1 MAINPRLW
9 KVSFKGTFPYFE
21 AKLKQGA
28 IASVA
33 AWTGT
38 KDRTTHVT
46 GSGSTVTQISE
57 VLGALID
64 DLQTRGIITTH

>member
-1 MAINPRLW
+1 MTMRAWVPKL
-9 KVSFKGTFPYFE
+9 KGTFPYFE
-21 AKLKQGA
+21 AKVKQGA

-38 KDRTTHVT
+38 KDRLTHAT
-46 GSGSTVTQISE
+46 GSGATVTQLSQ

-64 DLQTRGIITTH
+64 DLQTRGVITTH